1 MIQLKVYDSPAKET
15 QHWIDLYDSE
25 PIKLTLSIEDITNT
39 DTTSTFS
46 RTFKVPGTRSNAAF
60 FKNAFDVDGILYDVT
75 VKKPAEILVGGA
87 EFKTGHIRLQRIYLN
102 TQLDRVDYELIFFGE
117 TRDFSSIIGDRAL
130 CELSMPDLIG
140 GDRPLDPDVITPFT
154 AVSAQLSWQAYPQ
167 AYIPSTG
174 VPYTPSLTTGLHNGN
189 IIYPLIDHGNT
200 YTEAG
205 AVEQTRIALDGT
217 PNFTQNANQLDIS
230 RLKPMI
236 RAKRIID
243 QIFEDAGFTY
253 TSDFFDSEMFHSI
266 YISAFGNE
274 ATVGWSPAVSS
285 TTSLNVA
292 SAQDGVTTQGT
303 GPLTAVYNWIDGGNN
318 LSQIAW
324 PNANYLNQSAT
335 VYTIPTAGDY
345 TFAANCFW
353 QGSYQS
359 SNYINT
365 YVNARLHLWNVTTNL
380 SLHTSNPGSGI
391 GTTLTFSN
399 VLLSTGAGISIGD
412 EIALVVIPDVA
423 PDNAFTTG
431 VNFNITSAPGVFNPA
446 AQLDCQYKQI
456 DFLKDILTSFRLV
469 MAPDTANLN
478 NFIVEPWQTYINS
491 GDLHDWSKKLVENK
505 EFLIEPIF
513 FTQSAD
519 TTFSFKPAGDYSNV
533 YHQQAYSNPYGW
545 LNFSSANDLLKGT
558 REIKV
563 TGISPTIIS
572 RIEGDGITFVLPQLH
587 THSAQDTGLQ
597 HLPIKAA
604 TKMLFYNGMQPSA
617 PLPESNHWFLNGSTG
632 NTVNGDWNI
641 YPLVSSYENW
651 PITTDGLNLNFAND
665 IQYFGISAGY
675 NNEGKTLYSEYWSRY
690 INSLYNKY
698 SRRVTAYFV
707 LNNIDLNNFSF
718 DDTIF
723 VNGTYYRP
731 ERIID
736 VQIGDYTEVQVQ
748 LITANDFKPSSIP
761 NQTLLNFSATAFDPA
776 CEFETG
782 YIQITTDG
790 TPGFTWSLDNGM
802 TGGALGLAPVGASP
816 YVFDIIGLAPGD
828 YTVTVTDSLGRTNT
842 DTVTILPSEVAT
854 PSASHLIT
862 NATDCSIP
870 CNGEIAVAP
879 AGGSG
884 APYQIVWYDDELI
897 TSFTRTDLCPDNYSY
912 YVIDVNGCQSPS
924 YLAIVECDSGA
935 CIQYTVA
942 NSSTG
947 STLEYTYLNCAG
959 DPEGPF
965 VVPPN
970 DTSPSFCAQEDSVV
984 IVDGTG
990 DIFSGISCE

>member
-117 TRDFSSIIGDRAL
+117 TRDFSSVIGDKAL

-154 AVSAQLSWQAYPQ
+154 PVSAQLSWQAYPQ

-174 VPYTPSLTTGLHNGN
+174 VPYTPSLTAGLHNGN

-205 AVEQTRIALDGT
+205 VVEQTRIALDGT
-217 PNFTQNANQLDIS
+217 PNFTQNANKLEVT
-230 RLKPMI
+230 RMKPMI

-243 QIFEDAGFTY
+243 QIFGDAGFTY

-274 ATVGWSPAVSS
+274 ATVGWSPTDSS
-285 TTSLNVA
+285 TTSINVA
-292 SAQDGVTTQGT
+292 SAQDGVTTQST

-324 PNANYLNQSAT
+324 PNANYLNKPAT
-335 VYTIPTAGDY
+335 VYTIPTNGDY

-353 QGSYQS
+353 QGNYQS
-359 SNYINT
+359 SNYINN
-365 YVNARLHLWNVTTNL
+365 YINARLHLWNITTNL

-399 VLLSTGAGISIGD
+399 VLLSTGAGVSVGD
-412 EIALVVIPDVA
+412 EIGLVVIPDVA
-423 PDNAFTTG
+423 PDNAFVTG

-519 TTFSFKPAGDYSNV
+519 TTFSFKPGADYSNV
-533 YHQQAYSNPYGW
+533 YHEQAYGHPYGW
-545 LNFSSANDLLKGT
+545 LNFSSANDLLNGT
-558 REIKV
+558 RDIKL
-563 TGISPTIIS
+563 TGISPTILS
-572 RIEGDGITFVLPQLH
+572 RIEGNGITFVIPQLH
-587 THSAQDTGLQ
+587 THSANDTGLQ
-597 HLPIKAA
+597 HLPIKPS

-632 NTVNGDWNI
+632 NTGNGDWNI
-641 YPLVSSYENW
+641 YPLVSAYENW
-651 PITTDGLNLNFAND
+651 PITTDGLTLNFAND
-665 IQYFGISAGY
+665 IQYFGISPGY

-761 NQTLLNFSATAFDPA
+761 NQTLLNFNAVAFDPA

-802 TGGALGLAPVGASP
+802 TGGALGSAPAGAAP
-816 YVFDIIGLAPGD
+816 YVFDIIGLVPGD

-842 DTVTILPSEVAT
+842 DTVTIFSSEVAT

-884 APYQIVWYDDELI
+884 APYQIVWYDDALI

-935 CIQYTVA
+935 CIQYTVV

-970 DTSPSFCAQEDSVV
+970 DTSPAFCALEDSVV
-984 IVDGTG
+984 IVEGTG